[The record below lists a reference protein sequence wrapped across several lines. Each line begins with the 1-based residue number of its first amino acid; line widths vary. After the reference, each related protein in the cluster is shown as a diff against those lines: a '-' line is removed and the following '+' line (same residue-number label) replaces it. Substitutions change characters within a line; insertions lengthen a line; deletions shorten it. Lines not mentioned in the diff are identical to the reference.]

1 MRLLLLLLAA
11 SIACYEAHK
20 EKTPTSQIA
29 ESACMIA
36 IKQLLDPSFSDSLA
50 VADDASSA
58 FHMGA
63 FKGEL
68 QKTCCHDFVF
78 A

>member
-1 MRLLLLLLAA
+1 MILLLLFAA
-11 SIACYEAHK
+11 SVACYEAHK
-20 EKTPTSQIA
+20 VQAPSSQFA

-63 FKGEL
+63 FKGW
-68 QKTCCHDFVF
+68 C
-78 A
+78 